1 MNYSLHIIPGFT
13 MLNALAAIGIAFVF
27 ITIMSLVKEP
37 TRQKLNALSLQ
48 VPVVFIGRED

>member
-1 MNYSLHIIPGFT
+1 